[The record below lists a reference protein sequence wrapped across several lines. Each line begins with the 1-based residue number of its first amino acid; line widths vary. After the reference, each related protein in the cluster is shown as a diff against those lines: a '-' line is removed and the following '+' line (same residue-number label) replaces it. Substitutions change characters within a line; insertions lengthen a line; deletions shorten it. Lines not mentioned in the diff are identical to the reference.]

1 MNIFED
7 AKFGDVFITKHKR
20 TARFICHHPQSGTYS
35 LWLVDT
41 DKVFHYKPD
50 GTCVQGEELNII
62 NQNTFSLSVLR
73 ERLKTIQIDSARLSQ
88 QFDTLCLNAC
98 DAAFCLSPQQVQL
111 ISRGIFG
118 ICDYASLAC
127 GDIDRATRS

>member
-7 AKFGDVFITKHKR
+7 SKFGDVFITKHKR

-50 GTCVQGEELNII
+50 GTCVQGEELNI
-62 NQNTFSLSVLR
+62 TAKHSPSLADLRARFEQLHREAAQLYVLFA
-73 ERLKTIQIDSARLSQ
+73 D
-88 QFDTLCLNAC
+88 LCLNAC
-98 DAAFCLSPQQVQL
+98 EAPFNLTPTQSSQIDHSIRSIFDSANHACQV
-111 ISRGIFG
+111 IDTSR
-118 ICDYASLAC
+118 S
-127 GDIDRATRS
+127 